1 MADER
6 LKPAKACERK
16 ALEARARA
24 ETIKDWDA
32 RGTMLLIAPM
42 WEALARHGHVRKPGV
57 TGPPT
62 CSSSA
67 GLMTGNGSAKHGA
80 NRNASAR
87 IRISLCRHVYAAA
100 GCGSLR

>member
-6 LKPAKACERK
+6 LKWAKSCERK

-42 WEALARHGHVRKPGV
+42 WEALAGRGQ
-57 TGPPT
+57 
-62 CSSSA
+62 A
-67 GLMTGNGSAKHGA
+67 M
-80 NRNASAR
+80 AR
-87 IRISLCRHVYAAA
+87 IVTPQHAY
-100 GCGSLR
+100 GSRYVGDNSGPSITFTLLPGTVP